1 MRESHFPEMVRRM
14 DNAVLV
20 LGSIAFDYIMKFD
33 GRFRDVIVPDADQ
46 NLVGSFNVGSLRVR
60 FGGTAGNI
68 SYNLALLGTRAIAVS
83 SAGQDLVAMKYDS
96 HLRKVGVDVRLTV
109 QPDEHTAAA
118 YIISDSTNNQLTIFH
133 PGALKHAGAISLKKA
148 LGSNLNKVKLAIV
161 APNPVD
167 AFVSHTQELAKLR
180 IPFVFDPGQVV
191 PAFTPEQL
199 MEIIPKSMLL
209 IANTHEIE
217 LVKRKLNTSIEKILS
232 DVPNVI
238 VTEGSKG
245 SKLYGRG
252 YVKQIPIAKPR
263 VFHDSTGAGDGY
275 RSGILA
281 GLLNSLSLEDS
292 AKLGAIV
299 GSFVVEGEGP
309 QEHLFTYKEVKQ
321 RYETTFKQ
329 TLSLPQTNTD

>member
-148 LGSNLNKVKLAIV
+148 
-161 APNPVD
+161 PW
-167 AFVSHTQELAKLR
+167 E
-180 IPFVFDPGQVV
+180 
-191 PAFTPEQL
+191 
-199 MEIIPKSMLL
+199 
-209 IANTHEIE
+209 
-217 LVKRKLNTSIEKILS
+217 
-232 DVPNVI
+232 
-238 VTEGSKG
+238 
-245 SKLYGRG
+245 
-252 YVKQIPIAKPR
+252 
-263 VFHDSTGAGDGY
+263 
-275 RSGILA
+275 
-281 GLLNSLSLEDS
+281 
-292 AKLGAIV
+292 
-299 GSFVVEGEGP
+299 
-309 QEHLFTYKEVKQ
+309 
-321 RYETTFKQ
+321 
-329 TLSLPQTNTD
+329 